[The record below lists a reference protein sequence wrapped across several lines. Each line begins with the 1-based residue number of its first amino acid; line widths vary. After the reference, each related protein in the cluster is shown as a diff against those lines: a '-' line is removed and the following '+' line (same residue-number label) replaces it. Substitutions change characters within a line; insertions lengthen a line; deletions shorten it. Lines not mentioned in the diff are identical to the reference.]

1 MESRQ
6 TRIEISDSFL
16 FGIYEANIIRK
27 YKEGQFGKVLEFAL
41 DKNLIYNDTQEAV
54 DKRQALFYRALAHIS
69 LYRNVTNIEDLFSI
83 DDDDYDFYE
92 GKSYKENYLNALIRE
107 VKGRDRMS
115 HVMMVFEKGFP
126 LLTNIAVGYLPNRES
141 TLYEARI
148 LLRTLSM
155 VYTMQEIEP
164 VLPELTE
171 EELQVDDM
179 FINENASTYI
189 NELLASA

>member
-1 MESRQ
+1 
-6 TRIEISDSFL
+6 
-16 FGIYEANIIRK
+16 
-27 YKEGQFGKVLEFAL
+27 
-41 DKNLIYNDTQEAV
+41 
-54 DKRQALFYRALAHIS
+54 
-69 LYRNVTNIEDLFSI
+69 
-83 DDDDYDFYE
+83 
-92 GKSYKENYLNALIRE
+92 
-107 VKGRDRMS
+107 
-115 HVMMVFEKGFP
+115 MMVFEKGFP

-179 FINENASTYI
+179 FINENSSTYI